1 MKQYLLQVV
10 YLGRIY
16 YIDIN
21 ETLTRKKGD
30 AQMMTADK
38 ANQLK
43 TEILNNLETGI
54 QGYTDCQLIFISDIK
69 R

>member
-30 AQMMTADK
+30 AQMMNADK
-38 ANQLK
+38 ANRLK
-43 TEILNNLETGI
+43 TQIMNNTLADKGA
-54 QGYTDCQLIFISDIK
+54 TDCQLLFISGIK